1 MKNLLFTLAALLFCN
16 TAASAQSYNNWND
29 LSGYYNLNAI
39 YTNGSSYRFN
49 TYELTAGCYSF
60 TNEQVSG
67 EYYATVLGTNVWVRR
82 YPEIAQHT
90 QLCKVNTGDRLA
102 ILDSGIYGSGKYW
115 NRIRI
120 QAGEYAGWE
129 AYVCS
134 DFVIDYN
141 TYSVLCDYVF
151 SRSNMSVANKSQHL
165 NAIAAILI
173 KLGVN
178 GYTPYNIN
186 VTKLSTNYNE
196 LIAFRI
202 TNNNLSYNKSMLA
215 FVKCS
220 IKTNDYQVVGIV
232 PGRYI
237 DYITRLSNGSYNIG
251 YGM

>member
-1 MKNLLFTLAALLFCN
+1 MVALAALLFCN
-16 TAASAQSYNNWND
+16 TTALGQSFNNWND
-29 LSGYYNLNAI
+29 LSDYFNLNTI
-39 YTNGSSYRFN
+39 YSNGSSYSFN
-49 TYELTAGCYSF
+49 TYDLTSGCWTFSNEL
-60 TNEQVSG
+60 VSG
-67 EYYATVLGTNVWVRR
+67 EYHATVLGTNVWLRR

-90 QLCKVNTGDRLA
+90 QLCKVNTGDRLV

-141 TYSVLCDYVF
+141 MYSVLCNYVF

-173 KLGVN
+173 KLGVDS
-178 GYTPYNIN
+178 YSPYNIN

-202 TNNNLSYNKSMLA
+202 TNSGLSYNNSMLA
-215 FVKCS
+215 VVKCS
-220 IKTNDYQVVGIV
+220 SSSNDYQVVAIV

-237 DYITRLSNGSYNIG
+237 NYITRLSNGSYNIS
-251 YGM
+251 YGK